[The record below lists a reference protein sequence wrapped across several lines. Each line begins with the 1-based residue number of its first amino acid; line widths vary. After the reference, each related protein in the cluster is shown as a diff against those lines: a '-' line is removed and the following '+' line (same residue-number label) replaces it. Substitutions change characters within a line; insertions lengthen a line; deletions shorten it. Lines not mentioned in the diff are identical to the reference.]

1 MSAFHNDR
9 AITGKTDSPDLL
21 NRTSFAHQVA
31 NILVID
37 PAEDCLTVSLEGI
50 WGGGKTSTIN
60 LIKDKIEQ
68 SSPESIVFEYNPWMS
83 GNSGSLIQDF
93 LIQLSSTLSIVDNSY
108 EASKAAKQLLS
119 YSSLFSVAKLIPGA
133 EPWASLVEKVT
144 SSVGK
149 ATQDISKLK
158 ELSLLDK
165 KQKVQDAIQGIYKS
179 IIIIIDDIDR
189 LTPAETFE
197 VLRLVKAV
205 ADFQGTTFLLA
216 FDANY
221 LTNVLAR
228 NNISNANEYVDKV
241 VQLRLPLP
249 IVSERGMADLADREL
264 TRLSDTALKAN
275 FEADQDRLYWIYHTY
290 FKKLVKTPRELKRF
304 FNHLR
309 FTVNQIQGQVAFS
322 DLFGLSLI
330 AIKANRLYEH
340 IKATPE
346 AYIGK
351 SLVIDELE
359 LVSGED
365 NVKLYEDDRE
375 NILQDFDKKSQGL
388 MRELLGYLF
397 PLLDD
402 SSLISTSWKR
412 EGDAVGRISVPQRLY
427 TALHYD
433 TPLGFISD
441 GDILKFLNGE
451 VKRQAFVEHVFSND
465 LTSRFFELVKSY
477 IKKFAV
483 NSFDILVSI
492 YDKAL
497 TSQLMRESR
506 ESNYGLSNMD
516 LYRELEWLT
525 ERALSR
531 EEDKETLVRNL
542 VMREKNAA
550 ISAFIINLVDDSVNN
565 PKQQKQRWT
574 DSNFLDEIK
583 AIFVQVAIRALRQKL
598 FSSVHLE
605 TKIFSTLYECS
616 VPETKNFIDDL
627 LEQENGL
634 VRFAEIVAYNG
645 RDSTNGPYSKIDKNS
660 FSGAIELEDL
670 KKLVESV
677 DIEEYPMP
685 VQAVFKSILD
695 GEEYYIRDAS
705 IKEF

>member
-21 NRTSFAHQVA
+21 NRTSFAHKVA

-60 LIKDKIEQ
+60 LIKDKIKQ
-68 SSPESIVFEYNPWMS
+68 SSPESVVIEYNPWMS
-83 GNSGSLIQDF
+83 GNSGALIQDF

-108 EASKAAKQLLS
+108 EASKASKQLLS

-133 EPWASLVEKVT
+133 EPWASVVEKVT

-149 ATQDISKLK
+149 ATHDVSKLK
-158 ELSLLDK
+158 ELSLIDK
-165 KQKVQDAIQGIYKS
+165 KSKVQDAIRGMHKS
-179 IIIIIDDIDR
+179 IVVIIDDIDR

-221 LTNVLAR
+221 LTSVLAR
-228 NNISNANEYVDKV
+228 NNISNANEYVDKI
-241 VQLRLPLP
+241 VQLRIPLP
-249 IVSERGMADLADREL
+249 IVSERGMAVLADREL
-264 TRLSDTALKAN
+264 TRLSDTVLTAS
-275 FEADQDRLYWIYHTY
+275 FESDQERLSWIYHNH

-309 FTVNQIQGQVAFS
+309 FTVSQIQGQVAFS

-340 IKATPE
+340 IKSTPE

-351 SLVIDELE
+351 SLLVEGLE
-359 LVSGED
+359 LISAED
-365 NVKLYEDDRE
+365 NVKLYEDDRA
-375 NILQDFDKKSQGL
+375 NILSDFDKKSQVIIID
-388 MRELLGYLF
+388 LLRYLF
-397 PLLDD
+397 PLLDEN
-402 SSLISTSWKR
+402 SLISTKWKR
-412 EGDAVGRISVPQRLY
+412 EDDAVGRISVPQRLY

-441 GDILKFLNGE
+441 GDILNFIKGE
-451 VKRQAFVEHVFSND
+451 VERREFVESVFSND
-465 LTSRFFELVKSY
+465 LINRFFELVRNY
-477 IKKFAV
+477 IGEFGE
-483 NSFDILVSI
+483 NSFEILVPI
-492 YDKAL
+492 YDLAL
-497 TSQLMRESR
+497 NSELMKIGQ
-506 ESNYGLSNMD
+506 ESNYGFLRID
-516 LYRELEWLT
+516 LYRELRWLT
-525 ERALSR
+525 EQALEH
-531 EEDKETLVRNL
+531 EEDQKTLVRKL
-542 VMREKNAA
+542 VTRTENVV
-550 ISAFIINLVDDSVNN
+550 ISAFIIDLVRIKIN
-565 PKQQKQRWT
+565 
-574 DSNFLDEIK
+574 DEITRDRFWGDSEFLEEISSK
-583 AIFVQVAIRALRQKL
+583 YIQVAIEALRQKL
-598 FSSVHLE
+598 FFPVHLE
-605 TKIFSTLYECS
+605 LNIFSTLYRCS
-616 VPETKNFIDDL
+616 VADAKKFIDEL
-627 LEQENGL
+627 LVNERGL

-645 RDSTNGPYSKIDKNS
+645 RDSSNGPYAKIDENS
-660 FSGAIELEDL
+660 FEGAIELERL
-670 KKLVESV
+670 KSLVESV
-677 DIEEYPMP
+677 EIEEYPMP

-695 GEEYYIRDAS
+695 GEEYYVRDAL